1 MARIRGENLVENR
14 RTEANMPWTHENVTA
29 NETSF
34 NSLPAF
40 IKVLTLKEI
49 VISKIIFFFLEI
61 TSFLSFLKYSFCSIE
76 IIKIVISNF
85 LEDITSF
92 FRFMF
97 VREISNL
104 FENIHFV
111 STFKFSIIIY
121 LHIICAIKI

>member
-1 MARIRGENLVENR
+1 MARICGENLVENR

-49 VISKIIFFFLEI
+49 AISNITFFFLEI

-97 VREISNL
+97 VREIRNL
-104 FENIHFV
+104 
-111 STFKFSIIIY
+111 
-121 LHIICAIKI
+121 KIFISFQHLNFR

>member
-49 VISKIIFFFLEI
+49 VISKIIFFF
-61 TSFLSFLKYSFCSIE
+61 
-76 IIKIVISNF
+76 
-85 LEDITSF
+85 
-92 FRFMF
+92 
-97 VREISNL
+97 
-104 FENIHFV
+104 
-111 STFKFSIIIY
+111 
-121 LHIICAIKI
+121 